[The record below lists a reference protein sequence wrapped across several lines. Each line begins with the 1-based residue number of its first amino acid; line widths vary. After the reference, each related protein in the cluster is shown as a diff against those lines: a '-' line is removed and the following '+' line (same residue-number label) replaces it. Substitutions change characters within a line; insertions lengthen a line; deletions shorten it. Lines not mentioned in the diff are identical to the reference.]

1 VLAGTAFFT
10 GLACFFWDAAQQ
22 RRRRLDQILDR
33 LESRTRNDR
42 PV

>member
-33 LESRTRNDR
+33 LEARTRDDR